1 MRASWRSSVF
11 REGRRDSG
19 RRFPA
24 AHPSR
29 LALARPSTIG
39 DLLVGLVIVLCIP
52 FVILALGI
60 PIALG
65 GRFLLWIAGM
75 L

>member
-1 MRASWRSSVF
+1 VTAAATAADHPRPPIGPGLLRRA
-11 REGRRDSG
+11 
-19 RRFPA
+19 A
-24 AHPSR
+24 
-29 LALARPSTIG
+29 STIV
-39 DLLVGLVIVLCIP
+39 DLLVGLGIVLCIP

-60 PIALG
+60 PIALV

>member
-1 MRASWRSSVF
+1 MRAVATAADDPRPPIRPGLLWR
-11 REGRRDSG
+11 
-19 RRFPA
+19 A
-24 AHPSR
+24 A
-29 LALARPSTIG
+29 STIG

>member
-1 MRASWRSSVF
+1 MTAAATAAENPRPPIGPGLLRRA
-11 REGRRDSG
+11 
-19 RRFPA
+19 A
-24 AHPSR
+24 
-29 LALARPSTIG
+29 STIV
-39 DLLVGLVIVLCIP
+39 DLLVGLGIVLCIP

-60 PIALG
+60 PIALV

>member
-1 MRASWRSSVF
+1 VSAVTTPADHPRPPIRPGLLRRA
-11 REGRRDSG
+11 
-19 RRFPA
+19 A
-24 AHPSR
+24 
-29 LALARPSTIG
+29 STIV
-39 DLLVGLVIVLCIP
+39 DLLVGLGIVLCIP

-60 PIALG
+60 PIALV